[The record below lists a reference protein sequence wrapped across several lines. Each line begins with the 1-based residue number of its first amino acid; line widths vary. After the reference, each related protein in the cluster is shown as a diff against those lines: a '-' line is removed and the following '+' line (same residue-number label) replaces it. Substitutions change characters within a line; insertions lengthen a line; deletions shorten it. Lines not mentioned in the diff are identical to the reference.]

1 LAPIITRTDED
12 TITMSS
18 YRAPIEDMTF
28 LIDEV
33 LDVGQALGS
42 LPAFEELGVGPDL
55 STALLDE
62 GARLAADVLAPLRRV
77 GDEHPA
83 TCSDGAVTLSPGYA
97 EALQQLGAG
106 GWMGISSDPVYGGQ
120 GLPELYATAACEM
133 WNSANLAFGLAP
145 MLSSGAALAIHAH
158 ASEALKQRYLP
169 KMHSGEWAGTM
180 NLTESGAGSDLGV
193 MKTRAVPEGDH
204 YRIHG
209 QKIYITWG
217 DHDATDNIIH
227 LVLAKLPDA
236 PEGSRGISLFLVPK
250 FLVNEDGSLGAR
262 NDVYPVSTE
271 HKLGIHG
278 SPTCVMA
285 FGDNEGALGYLV
297 GEENRGLACMFT
309 MMNEARLKVGV
320 QGLGAAEGAYQKAV
334 AYARERV
341 QGGVAIIEHP
351 DVRRMLLTM
360 RALIEAMR
368 ALVYAEAVTMDLAHR
383 GPEADRARHQF
394 RIDLMIPVIK
404 GWMTEVGQEL
414 TSLGVQVH
422 GGMGYIEE
430 TGAAQ
435 YLRDVRI
442 TSIYEGTNGIQAAD
456 LVSRKLG
463 RDEGGAMRDA
473 LADVASTVAALR
485 DAGQPALAVIAD
497 RLAAALAGVEETTT
511 RLLEGLQTAPEQAL
525 GASFDY
531 MMQCGYLFG
540 GWHLARSA
548 LVAQERLDGG
558 AENPFYER
566 KIATA
571 RFYAEQVLPRC
582 RAHAGAIMAGPEA
595 LADYPVDWL

>member
-1 LAPIITRTDED
+1 
-12 TITMSS
+12 MST

-28 LIDEV
+28 LIEEL
-33 LDVGQALGS
+33 LDVGGTLGA
-42 LPAFEELGVGPDL
+42 LPAFAELGLGSEL
-55 STALLDE
+55 TSALLDE
-62 GARLAADVLAPLRRV
+62 GAKLAGGVLAPLRRV
-77 GDEHPA
+77 GDQQPA
-83 TCSDGAVTLSPGYA
+83 TCADGAITLSPGYGD
-97 EALQQLGAG
+97 ALQQLGAG
-106 GWMGISSDPVYGGQ
+106 GWMGISSDPEYGGQ

-145 MLSSGAALAIHAH
+145 MLSCGAALAIHAH
-158 ASEALKQRYLP
+158 GTEEQKRLYLP
-169 KMHSGEWAGTM
+169 KMHAGDWAGTM

-193 MKTRAVPEGDH
+193 MKTRAIPEGDH

-250 FLVNEDGSLGAR
+250 FLVNADGSLGER

-285 FGDNEGALGYLV
+285 FGDDEGAIGYLV

-334 AYARERV
+334 AYARDRV
-341 QGGVAIIEHP
+341 QGGVAIIQHP

-360 RALIEAMR
+360 KSLIEAMR
-368 ALVYAEAVTMDLAHR
+368 AFVYTEAVTMDLAHR
-383 GPEADRARHQF
+383 GPEEDRARQQF

-404 GWMTEVGQEL
+404 GWLTEVGQEL

-422 GGMGYIEE
+422 GGMGYVEE

-442 TSIYEGTNGIQAAD
+442 TSIYEGTNG
-456 LVSRKLG
+456 
-463 RDEGGAMRDA
+463 
-473 LADVASTVAALR
+473 
-485 DAGQPALAVIAD
+485 
-497 RLAAALAGVEETTT
+497 
-511 RLLEGLQTAPEQAL
+511 
-525 GASFDY
+525 
-531 MMQCGYLFG
+531 
-540 GWHLARSA
+540 
-548 LVAQERLDGG
+548 
-558 AENPFYER
+558 
-566 KIATA
+566 
-571 RFYAEQVLPRC
+571 
-582 RAHAGAIMAGPEA
+582 
-595 LADYPVDWL
+595 

>member
-1 LAPIITRTDED
+1 
-12 TITMSS
+12 MST
-18 YRAPIEDMTF
+18 YRAPVEDMTF
-28 LIDEV
+28 LIEEL
-33 LDVGQALGS
+33 LDVGGTLGA
-42 LPAFEELGVGPDL
+42 LPAFAELGLGSEL
-55 STALLDE
+55 TSALLDE
-62 GARLAADVLAPLRRV
+62 AAKLAGGVLAPLRRA
-77 GDEHPA
+77 GDEQPA
-83 TCSDGAVTLSPGYA
+83 TCADGAITLTPGYGD
-97 EALQQLGAG
+97 ALQQLGAG
-106 GWMGISSDPVYGGQ
+106 GWMGISSDPEYGGQ

-158 ASEALKQRYLP
+158 GTEEQKQLYLP
-169 KMHSGEWAGTM
+169 KMHAGQWAGTM

-193 MKTRAVPEGDH
+193 MKTRALPDGNN

-250 FLVNEDGSLGAR
+250 FLVNADGSLGER

-285 FGDNEGALGYLV
+285 FGDGEGAVGYLV

-360 RALIEAMR
+360 KSLIEAMR
-368 ALVYAEAVTMDLAHR
+368 AFVYTEAVTMDLAHR
-383 GPEADRARHQF
+383 GPEEDRAGQQF
-394 RIDLMIPVIK
+394 RIDLMIPIIK
-404 GWMTEVGQEL
+404 GWLTEVGQEL

-456 LVSRKLG
+456 LVSRKLE
-463 RDEGGAMRDA
+463 RDQGGAMRDA
-473 LADVASTVAALR
+473 LAQVADTVAKLKQHE
-485 DAGQPALAVIAD
+485 AGDLQQIGAGLE
-497 RLAAALAGVEETTT
+497 RALAGTEEATSQV
-511 RLLEGLQTAPEQAL
+511 LAALSADPAVAL
-525 GASFDY
+525 GGSFDY
-531 MMQCGYLFG
+531 LMQCGYLFG
-540 GWHLARSA
+540 GWQLARSA
-548 LVAQERLDGG
+548 LLASDRLAAGED
-558 AENPFYER
+558 NDFYRR

-571 RFYAEQVLPRC
+571 RFYAEQILPRC
-582 RAHAGAIMAGPEA
+582 AAHAGAITTAAGA
-595 LADYPVDWL
+595 LNSYPGDWL

>member
-1 LAPIITRTDED
+1 
-12 TITMSS
+12 MST

-28 LIDEV
+28 LIEEL
-33 LDVGQALGS
+33 LDVGGTLGA
-42 LPAFEELGVGPDL
+42 LPAFAELGLGSEL
-55 STALLDE
+55 TAALLDE
-62 GARLAADVLAPLRRV
+62 GAKLAGGVLAPLRRV
-77 GDEHPA
+77 GDQHPA
-83 TCSDGAVTLSPGYA
+83 TCADGAITLSPGYGD
-97 EALQQLGAG
+97 ALQQLGAG
-106 GWMGISSDPVYGGQ
+106 GWMGISSDPEYGGQ

-145 MLSSGAALAIHAH
+145 MLSCGAALAIHAH
-158 ASEALKQRYLP
+158 GTEEQKRLYLP
-169 KMHSGEWAGTM
+169 KMHAGEWAGTM

-193 MKTRAVPEGDH
+193 MKTRAIPEGDH

-217 DHDATDNIIH
+217 DHDATENIIH

-250 FLVNEDGSLGAR
+250 FLVNADGSLGAR

-285 FGDNEGALGYLV
+285 FGDGEGAIGYLV

-334 AYARERV
+334 AYARDRV
-341 QGGVAIIEHP
+341 QGGLAIIQHP

-360 RALIEAMR
+360 KSLIEAMR
-368 ALVYAEAVTMDLAHR
+368 AFVYTEAVTMDLAHR
-383 GPEADRARHQF
+383 GPEDDRARQQF

-404 GWMTEVGQEL
+404 GWLTEVGQEL

-422 GGMGYIEE
+422 GGMGYVEE

-463 RDEGGAMRDA
+463 RDQGGAMRDA
-473 LADVASTVAALR
+473 LAQVATTVAALKQHG
-485 DAGQPALAVIAD
+485 AGDLQQIGAGLE
-497 RLAAALAGVEETTT
+497 RALAGVEESTGQV
-511 RLLEGLQTAPEQAL
+511 LEALAADPAVAL
-525 GASFDY
+525 GGSFDY
-531 MMQCGYLFG
+531 LMQCGYLFG
-540 GWHLARSA
+540 GWQLARSA
-548 LVAQERLDGG
+548 LLASDRLAAG
-558 AENPFYER
+558 ADNDFYLR

-571 RFYAEQVLPRC
+571 RFYAEQILPRC
-582 RAHAGAIMAGPEA
+582 AAHGGAIATAAGA
-595 LADYPVDWL
+595 LNSYPANWL

>member
-1 LAPIITRTDED
+1 
-12 TITMSS
+12 MST

-28 LIDEV
+28 LIEEL
-33 LDVGQALGS
+33 LDVGGTLGA
-42 LPAFEELGVGPDL
+42 LPAFAELGLGSEL
-55 STALLDE
+55 TSALLDE
-62 GARLAADVLAPLRRV
+62 GAKLAGGVLAPLRRV
-77 GDEHPA
+77 GDQQPA
-83 TCSDGAVTLSPGYA
+83 TCANGAITLTPGYGD
-97 EALQQLGAG
+97 ALLQLGAG
-106 GWMGISSDPVYGGQ
+106 GWMGISSDPEYGGQ

-145 MLSSGAALAIHAH
+145 MLSCGAALAIHAH
-158 ASEALKQRYLP
+158 GTEEQKRLYLP
-169 KMHSGEWAGTM
+169 KMHAGEWAGTM

-193 MKTRAVPEGDH
+193 MKTRAIPEGQH

-217 DHDATDNIIH
+217 DHDATANIIH

-236 PEGSRGISLFLVPK
+236 PEGSRGISLFLVSK
-250 FLVNEDGSLGAR
+250 FLVNADGSLGAR

-285 FGDNEGALGYLV
+285 FGDGEGAIGYLV

-334 AYARERV
+334 AYARDRV

-360 RALIEAMR
+360 KSLIEAMR
-368 ALVYAEAVTMDLAHR
+368 AFVYTEAVTMDLAHR
-383 GPEADRARHQF
+383 GPEDDRPRQQF

-404 GWMTEVGQEL
+404 GWLTEVGQEL

-422 GGMGYIEE
+422 GGMGYVEE

-463 RDEGGAMRDA
+463 RDQGGAMRDA
-473 LADVASTVAALR
+473 LAQVATTVAALKQHG
-485 DAGQPALAVIAD
+485 AGDLQQIGAGLE
-497 RLAAALAGVEETTT
+497 RALAGVEESTGQV
-511 RLLEGLQTAPEQAL
+511 LEALAADPAVAL
-525 GASFDY
+525 GGSFDY
-531 MMQCGYLFG
+531 LMQCGYLFG
-540 GWHLARSA
+540 GWQLARSA
-548 LVAQERLDGG
+548 LLASDRLTAG
-558 AENPFYER
+558 ADNDFYRR

-571 RFYAEQVLPRC
+571 RFYAEQILPRC
-582 RAHAGAIMAGPEA
+582 AAHGGAIATAAGA
-595 LADYPVDWL
+595 LNSYPVDWL

>member
-1 LAPIITRTDED
+1 
-12 TITMSS
+12 MSS

-77 GDEHPA
+77 GDENPA
-83 TCSDGAVTLSPGYA
+83 TCSDGAVTLSPGYG

-297 GEENRGLACMFT
+297 GEENRGIACMFT

-463 RDEGGAMRDA
+463 RDQGGAMRDA

>member
-1 LAPIITRTDED
+1 
-12 TITMSS
+12 MSS

-28 LIDEV
+28 LIDEL
-33 LDVGQALGS
+33 LDVGQVLGA
-42 LPAFEELGVGPDL
+42 LPAFEDLGVGAEL

-62 GARLAADVLAPLRRV
+62 GARLAGDVLAPLRRV

-83 TCSDGAVTLSPGYA
+83 TCADGAITLSPGYG

-106 GWMGISSDPVYGGQ
+106 GWMGISSDPAYGGQ

-193 MKTRAVPEGDH
+193 MKTRALPEGDH

-250 FLVNEDGSLGAR
+250 FLVNDDGSLGER

-285 FGDNEGALGYLV
+285 FGDKEGALGYLV

-341 QGGVAIIEHP
+341 QGGVPIIEHP

-368 ALVYAEAVTMDLAHR
+368 ALVYTEAVTMDLAHR
-383 GPEADRARHQF
+383 GAETERARHQF

-435 YLRDVRI
+435 FLRDVRI

-456 LVSRKLG
+456 LVSSKLG
-463 RDEGGAMRDA
+463 RDQGGAMRDA
-473 LADVASTVAALR
+473 LADVAATVEALR
-485 DAGQPALAVIAD
+485 ATEQPALVAIAEA
-497 RLAAALAGVEETTT
+497 LAAALAGAEETTGQLVT
-511 RLLEGLQTAPEQAL
+511 ALDAAPEQAL

-531 MMQCGYLFG
+531 LMQCGYLFG

-548 LVAQERLDGG
+548 LVAQERLADGSD
-558 AENPFYER
+558 NPFYER

-571 RFYAEQVLPRC
+571 RFYADQVLPRC
-582 RAHAGAIMAGPEA
+582 RAHASAIVAGPEA
-595 LADYPVDWL
+595 LASYPVDWL